1 MTPPPRLFMSR
12 SMRRERRT
20 AAITCRSQK
29 YCHLS
34 SGTRMIVSEVID
46 SDFMRQTCC
55 ARAGARPKGK
65 GKCRAQRRCA
75 TSPTLRRLSL
85 DRQAIRFERWCML
98 HVEISILD
106 LAVRA
111 GTVPPRV
118 LGLIMEWA
126 SMHKEELLQN
136 WESARNQQPLTDIRP
151 LE

>member
-1 MTPPPRLFMSR
+1 
-12 SMRRERRT
+12 
-20 AAITCRSQK
+20 
-29 YCHLS
+29 
-34 SGTRMIVSEVID
+34 
-46 SDFMRQTCC
+46 
-55 ARAGARPKGK
+55 
-65 GKCRAQRRCA
+65 
-75 TSPTLRRLSL
+75 
-85 DRQAIRFERWCML
+85 ML